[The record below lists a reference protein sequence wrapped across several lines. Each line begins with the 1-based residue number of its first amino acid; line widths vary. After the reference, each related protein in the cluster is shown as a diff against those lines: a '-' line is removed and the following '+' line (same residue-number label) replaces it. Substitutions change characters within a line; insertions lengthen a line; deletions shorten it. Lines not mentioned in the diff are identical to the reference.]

1 MWWVS
6 PWEGRWQLEGGSAP
20 GAHLWQVRLW
30 WVGALEQFIDLAAMA
45 DLERYPV
52 LPQPWH
58 VPVSA
63 RYHRVWH
70 QSKGIQRIQG
80 NAPLSA
86 SQKKNVYV
94 CNHCNFLL
102 PFDIWKNKKEMHA
115 SPGCH
120 RHRDSLGV
128 NVWVLLGLV
137 PLVVYKPLELFLLPL
152 VAVEPQEWFCSLA
165 VTLGPLVILYA
176 LPLITCCPVRFCSD
190 ASHHACMTVTWPQL
204 KSVTHFLFQGTWEMF
219 PGTL

>member
-6 PWEGRWQLEGGSAP
+6 SWEGRWQLEGGSAP

-30 WVGALEQFIDLAAMA
+30 WVGALEQFTDLAAMA

-63 RYHRVWH
+63 CYHRVWH
-70 QSKGIQRIQG
+70 QSKGIQRIHG

-94 CNHCNFLL
+94 CNHCNFLYL
-102 PFDIWKNKKEMHA
+102 LTFEKIKKRCTQA
-115 SPGCH
+115 Q
-120 RHRDSLGV
+120 GV
-128 NVWVLLGLV
+128 
-137 PLVVYKPLELFLLPL
+137 
-152 VAVEPQEWFCSLA
+152 
-165 VTLGPLVILYA
+165 T
-176 LPLITCCPVRFCSD
+176 D
-190 ASHHACMTVTWPQL
+190 TVTPWEWTSECCWARCPW
-204 KSVTHFLFQGTWEMF
+204 LFISLLNYSCYPWGPWSPRNDFAAWLLLWGHWWSYMHYLWSHAVLSDFALMQVITPAW
-219 PGTL
+219 L